1 MKKVTIIALISAL
14 VSVCTYGQTVSAKF
28 GEGIKFTAADTSFS
42 VKFRYRQQQLFE
54 TTFSENGDGGL
65 EEGSTNFQVRR
76 SRLKFSGHAFS
87 PKLTYK
93 AELGLTSRDI
103 STSSEDGNTRGSS
116 RVILDAVLKYQFT
129 DKWSIWVGQTKLPG
143 NRERVVSSANLQ
155 FVNRSQ
161 VNSRFNIDRDAG
173 FQLRGKYKLGE
184 AIVKPTFSISK
195 GEGRGISSN
204 NIGGLDYTAHVDFL
218 PFGKFA
224 GKKGDYVSSDL
235 ERNQT
240 PKLSIGLTYDLNDR
254 ASRAGGQLGSFVINE
269 AESTLR
275 GEKVYAANT
284 LQTFI
289 ADAMFKFKGISWATE
304 YAIRNGENEDFNSEY
319 RLGNG
324 FVTQVGYLLPSNW
337 EIAGRFTAIRAAD
350 ESSISSNN
358 EYTLGVSRYIVG
370 HSLKIQSDISRI
382 DNTLTDGLD
391 DYRFRLQ
398 MEMQF

>member
-1 MKKVTIIALISAL
+1 MKKITLIAL
-14 VSVCTYGQTVSAKF
+14 VSIIFAGVSYGQTVSAKF
-28 GEGIKFTAADTSFS
+28 GKGIKFTAADTSFS
-42 VKFRYRQQQLFE
+42 LKFRYRQQQLFE
-54 TTFSENGDGGL
+54 TTFSEQADGGL
-65 EEGSTNFQVRR
+65 EEGATNFQVRR
-76 SRLKFSGHAFS
+76 SRLKFSGHAFT

-116 RVILDAVLKYQFT
+116 RIILDAVLKYQFS
-129 DKWSIWVGQTKLPG
+129 KSWAIWVGQTKLPG
-143 NRERVVSSANLQ
+143 NRERVISSANLQ

-184 AIVKPTFSISK
+184 AIIKPTFSLSK

-218 PFGKFA
+218 PLGKFA
-224 GKKGDYVSSDL
+224 NKKGDYVSSDL
-235 ERNQT
+235 ARNET

-254 ASRAGGQLGSFVINE
+254 ASRAGGQLGSFVVD
-269 AESTLR
+269 AST
-275 GEKVYAANT
+275 GEYAANT

-289 ADAMFKFKGISWATE
+289 ADAMFKYKGISWATE
-304 YAIRNGENEDFNSEY
+304 YAMRSGDNEDFNSEY
-319 RLGNG
+319 RLGSG
-324 FVTQVGYLLPSNW
+324 FVTQVGYLLPSNL
-337 EIAGRFTAIRAAD
+337 EIAGRFTAMRAAD
-350 ESSISSNN
+350 QSSISSNN
-358 EYTLGVSRYIVG
+358 EYTLGVSKYIVG
-370 HSLKIQSDISRI
+370 HALKIQSDISRI